1 MFRAALVASVLF
13 AWVASAAAQD
23 GPPAW
28 AYPVNPPDLKLAPDD
43 GTPRQV
49 PDSTA
54 SYTLTQIRDLFVA
67 PDWHPGDHPP
77 FPEVVGR
84 GRKPEVRACA
94 VCHRAGGT
102 GGPENASIAGLP
114 DGYIIQQMADYKS
127 GARTTAV
134 PQRSPVRLMI
144 ATAKAATD
152 AEVKEAAAYF
162 SALKLPSNI
171 KVVEADTVPTS
182 YIFGWHM
189 AAATSGT
196 TEPLGERI
204 LEVPDNLE
212 QFESRDSRARFTA
225 YVPPGSVEKGRL
237 LAAGGNGSR
246 PPCAVCHGADLKGL
260 GPIPGLAGR
269 SPTYIVRQLYDFKH
283 GARTGAWSALMAPAV
298 EHLAVDDMI
307 ALAAYAASLSE

>member
-1 MFRAALVASVLF
+1 MVLGAENRAWMGDADCLQEHSARREAKGARMFRAALVASVLF
-13 AWVASAAAQD
+13 AWAGSAAAQD

-54 SYTLTQIRDLFVA
+54 SYTLTQIRDLFTA

-77 FPEVVGR
+77 FPEVVAR

-114 DGYIIQQMADYKS
+114 AAYIVQQMADYKS
-127 GARTTAV
+127 GARISAV

-144 ATAKAATD
+144 ATAKETTD
-152 AEVKEAAAYF
+152 AEVQEAAAYF

-171 KVVEADTVPTS
+171 KVIETDTVPKS

-189 AAATSGT
+189 AAVTSGT

-204 LEVPDNLE
+204 LEVPDKLDH
-212 QFESRDSRARFTA
+212 F
-225 YVPPGSVEKGRL
+225 
-237 LAAGGNGSR
+237 
-246 PPCAVCHGADLKGL
+246 
-260 GPIPGLAGR
+260 
-269 SPTYIVRQLYDFKH
+269 
-283 GARTGAWSALMAPAV
+283 
-298 EHLAVDDMI
+298 
-307 ALAAYAASLSE
+307 